1 VDTLRIFTTIEQ
13 DGELRLSNLPLK
25 RGQRVELVVRTE
37 GDAVDRPAL
46 TAERLLATKLV
57 GLWADRDDLGD
68 SAAFARQLREAAQQH
83 RRASDDPA

>member
-1 VDTLRIFTTIEQ
+1 MESLRIFTTIEQ

-37 GDAVDRPAL
+37 SDGSDRPVL
-46 TAERLLATKLV
+46 TADQLLATTLV

-68 SAAFARQLREAAQQH
+68 SATFARQLREAAQ
-83 RRASDDPA
+83 RRD

>member
-1 VDTLRIFTTIEQ
+1 MESLRIFTTIEQ

-37 GDAVDRPAL
+37 SDGSDRPAL
-46 TAERLLATKLV
+46 TADQLLATTLV

-68 SAAFARQLREAAQQH
+68 SATFARQLREAAQ
-83 RRASDDPA
+83 RRD